1 MMASLR
7 KVKAYALGQA
17 DIQASPDE
25 LIAASVPVS
34 TGDCRYCADPCDQ
47 GHDEYPKTWGV
58 DMETQM
64 FGSVKPYSRQVVIS
78 TGKSDWPHDISSES
92 GSLAEYLDSAISS
105 HKSDKSKPDSTSKSD
120 LSNSKPELSNGKSS
134 KKEKGGAGLYLSS
147 KERKITILNGS
158 HWTVCDDE
166 REEAVLVLPDYKVVV
181 GVPRTKEGAAAF
193 HAGHL
198 APGVSR
204 ASASASSEGMKSW
217 VLPYSCIILLC
228 SHKRRDNK
236 CGIAAPKLEHGF
248 SVALEKEE
256 WEVHTRLEDPDHYTF
271 PSIESLEGSEEEK
284 EDEIL
289 KQLKTLDPA
298 TAEHKKA
305 LILKNSHMGGHKFAG
320 NCIVYLPQ
328 GACVWY
334 GRVTP
339 HTVEAVVKDTILGG
353 KVLPALL
360 RGGLNISK
368 TGHSSLHDW

>member
-1 MMASLR
+1 M
-7 KVKAYALGQA
+7 
-17 DIQASPDE
+17 
-25 LIAASVPVS
+25 
-34 TGDCRYCADPCDQ
+34 
-47 GHDEYPKTWGV
+47 
-58 DMETQM
+58 
-64 FGSVKPYSRQVVIS
+64 IS

-105 HKSDKSKPDSTSKSD
+105 YKSDKSKPDSTSKS
-120 LSNSKPELSNGKSS
+120 ELSNGKSELS
-134 KKEKGGAGLYLSS
+134 NDEPKLSNGKPPKKEKGGAGLYLSS
-147 KERKITILNGS
+147 KERKITVLNGS

-166 REEAVLVLPDYKVVV
+166 REETVLVLPDYKVVV

-198 APGVSR
+198 APSVSR

-228 SHKRRDNK
+228 EYNSTPSIFLFSLKRSRLLISCSGSHKRRDNK

-256 WEVHTRLEDPDHYTF
+256 WEVHTRLEDPEHYTF

-320 NCIVYLPQ
+320 NCIVRLTT
-328 GACVWY
+328 GFI
-334 GRVTP
+334 
-339 HTVEAVVKDTILGG
+339 TV
-353 KVLPALL
+353 AL
-360 RGGLNISK
+360 RTHG
-368 TGHSSLHDW
+368 